1 MSRTRITLQDLIDRG
16 LSPEGWQVVVD
27 GAGNFGLAAP
37 GVGASGL
44 GVFLTDEGFPLGTG
58 TTLDF
63 VGDGVVVTLSGTVAK
78 VFITGGGGGG
88 VLPPVT
94 GTVVLYDGQSILGS
108 VEKIVVEGDPAYAAI
123 TGAFGYVSFSG
134 SVGPAGAEGATG
146 STGETGA
153 EGATGSAGSQGPAG
167 TGTFGVFVTDEGV
180 PLGTGTIL
188 DFTGDGVTATISGS
202 VVDVSISS
210 VPNPPVT
217 GTFVLYDE
225 TSILGSVEKI
235 IIEGTAISAAKTGS
249 FGFVRSS
256 AGIGG
261 GTALGIMSWDEGVLL
276 QTGTIMNFV
285 GPGVVASVSGTV
297 IDVTVEAGGADIL
310 QTQVFS

>member
-1 MSRTRITLQDLIDRG
+1 MRTRITLQDLIDRG
-16 LSPEGWQVVVD
+16 LNPEGWQVVVD
-27 GAGNFGLAAP
+27 GEGNFGLAAP
-37 GVGASGL
+37 GAGVSGL
-44 GVFLTDEGFPLGTG
+44 GVFITDEGAPIGTG
-58 TTLDF
+58 TILDF
-63 VGDGVVVTLSGTVAK
+63 IGEGVDASISGSVVRI
-78 VFITGGGGGG
+78 FITGAASD

-108 VEKIVVEGDPAYAAI
+108 VEKIIVEGDPAYAAI
-123 TGAFGYVSFSG
+123 TGSFGYLSFSG

-249 FGFVRSS
+249 FGFVRSA